1 MKTCVDTRTC
11 TQILTT
17 KRWKHPSH
25 PDGPR
30 PGMRKQTAVQP
41 RDGTRHIDKNEQSA
55 GVRNN
60 TDEPRTHWV
69 CFHVQDVAG
78 EA

>member
-1 MKTCVDTRTC
+1 
-11 TQILTT
+11 
-17 KRWKHPSH
+17 
-25 PDGPR
+25 
-30 PGMRKQTAVQP
+30 MRKQTAVQP